1 MATTL
6 NLGGVK
12 SMDSKG
18 RDEVHVAAMPLR
30 ATKGPAQLLFSS
42 AYSLNLW
49 DLQHYMVIVRPYSP
63 SQHQAFVFDFQP
75 EDPENIYTAL
85 AALSGRGIPGTVL
98 ERKIACLPKS
108 KCWFVGYS
116 DTDAIERAKRLG
128 RVPNWPKTCVG
139 TFEKLKHYLGGNWH
153 FSHVEVQYFSSYIE
167 NKILLCSTMRIR
179 GDPAFSSPLL
189 FAVTIQHPDVD
200 MVPLDD
206 LVGFPSE
213 RAPHGHVDLR

>member
-116 DTDAIERAKRLG
+116 DTDAIERAKRFNECWDTAL
-128 RVPNWPKTCVG
+128 
-139 TFEKLKHYLGGNWH
+139 
-153 FSHVEVQYFSSYIE
+153 
-167 NKILLCSTMRIR
+167 RIN
-179 GDPAFSSPLL
+179 
-189 FAVTIQHPDVD
+189 QHDCRNYTN
-200 MVPLDD
+200 D
-206 LVGFPSE
+206 LVECLTGQK
-213 RAPHGHVDLR
+213 HVLEHLRS